1 MHVSNKLEQYFKPS
15 TLLLQDILNMVW
27 VVVAKT
33 MAVSFFQTA
42 HVAASNAKKQ
52 FEIHILLFLY
62 ISM

>member
-1 MHVSNKLEQYFKPS
+1 
-15 TLLLQDILNMVW
+15 MVW

-33 MAVSFFQTA
+33 MAESFFQTA
-42 HVAASNAKKQ
+42 RVAASNAKKQ